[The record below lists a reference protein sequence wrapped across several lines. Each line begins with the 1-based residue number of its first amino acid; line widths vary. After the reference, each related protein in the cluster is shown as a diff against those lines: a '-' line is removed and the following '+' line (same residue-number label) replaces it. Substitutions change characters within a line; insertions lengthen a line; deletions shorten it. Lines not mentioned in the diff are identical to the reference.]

1 MTADTPQPRAVAP
14 VRPDDSVRAVLRSPR
29 LLTREA
35 LAGIVTTLA
44 LVPEVISFSV
54 IAGVDPMVSLVASVV
69 LAVVMSLLGGRPAMV
84 TAAAGSVALVIAPL
98 VRTHGVEYVL
108 PTVLLAGV
116 IQIVFGTA
124 GLARLMRFIPRS
136 VMIGFVNALGILI
149 FVAQV
154 PHLVDVP
161 WIVYPLFA
169 LTIAIVVLL
178 PRFTTVVPAPL
189 VAIVVVTVIV
199 VAAGLTDVHTV
210 GDEGPMGGGLPGLT
224 PWLVPFSPETLGIIL
239 PTALSVAFVGLMETL
254 LTTKLVDDIT
264 ETPSHKGKESW
275 ALGVANIAAGA
286 YGGIA
291 GCAMIG
297 QTVVNVKIGRARTR
311 ISTLAAGLFLLLLV
325 TGLSSVMA
333 RIPMVAL
340 AAVMMVVAITTVDWH
355 SVRPSTLRRMP
366 VPETLVMVVTVG
378 VVVATNNLAIGVA
391 VGVLLAMVL
400 FARRIAHV
408 IRVERT
414 VEPAAELAATAVPD
428 ADGSARPRARVRY
441 DVVGPLFFGSSND
454 LVEHFAY
461 ADDALLAESSGV
473 AGAHTHAES
482 LEASGV
488 STTAA
493 PDGEEAR
500 RTARP
505 EATVLVD
512 LSRASVWDASS
523 VAALDSVETKFAA
536 HGLAVEFVGLDE
548 RSGSFHG
555 RLTGQLGG

>member
-1 MTADTPQPRAVAP
+1 
-14 VRPDDSVRAVLRSPR
+14 VLRSPR

-154 PHLVDVP
+154 PHLIDVP

-254 LTTKLVDDIT
+254 LTAKLVDDIT

-311 ISTLAAGLFLLLLV
+311 VSTLAAGLFLLLLV

-414 VEPAAELAATAVPD
+414 VEPAVEPVAGAVAVADP
-428 ADGSARPRARVRY
+428 DGSDRARARVRY

-454 LVEHFAY
+454 LVEHFSY

-482 LEASGV
+482 LEVTGV
-488 STTAA
+488 STTAS

-523 VAALDSVETKFAA
+523 VAALDSVGTKFAA